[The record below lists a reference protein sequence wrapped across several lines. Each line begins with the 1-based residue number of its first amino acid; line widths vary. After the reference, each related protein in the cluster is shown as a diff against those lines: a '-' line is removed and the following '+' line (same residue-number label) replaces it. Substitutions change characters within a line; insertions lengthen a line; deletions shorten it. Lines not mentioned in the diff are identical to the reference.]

1 MNMTS
6 TLIASPAG
14 PHAALRRDAAAVAV
28 GIGLWVFIG
37 VASALFLLFI
47 TAYVMRMNGAD
58 WSAIAMPW
66 QLWLSTALL
75 MGGSITLQRSA
86 AAAQGA
92 HWDRSRSLLVLGG
105 ACAFAFLGVQLWAW
119 QALYAM
125 RVMPAGNPAASFFY
139 LLTALHGLHVAGGLV
154 AWGVAVRGFWRI
166 TDPALGAWRIALCAR
181 YWHFLLGLWLLL
193 FATLGGLTPEVVR
206 AICGTA

>member
-6 TLIASPAG
+6 TLRAAPAG
-14 PHAALRRDAAAVAV
+14 PHTALRRDAAALAV

-37 VASALFLLFI
+37 VASALFLLFF

-75 MGGSITLQRSA
+75 TAGSITLQWSA
-86 AAAQGA
+86 AAAKGA
-92 HWDRSRSLLVLGG
+92 HWERARSLFLLGG
-105 ACAFAFLGVQLWAW
+105 ACAVAFLAVQLWAW

-154 AWGVAVRGFWRI
+154 AWGVAVRGLGAASAR
-166 TDPALGAWRIALCAR
+166 GAWRIALCAR

-193 FATLGGLTPEVVR
+193 FATLGGLTPELVR